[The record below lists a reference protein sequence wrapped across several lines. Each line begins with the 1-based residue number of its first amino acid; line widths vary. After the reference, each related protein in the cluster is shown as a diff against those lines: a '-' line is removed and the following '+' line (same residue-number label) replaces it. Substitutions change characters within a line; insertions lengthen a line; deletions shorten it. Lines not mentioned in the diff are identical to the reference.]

1 MSVIYL
7 AFAAVGI
14 IGGAVVGS
22 DPMFICGLI
31 FLVLTKLE
39 HIDKGR

>member
-1 MSVIYL
+1 MSVMYL
-7 AFAAVGI
+7 AFAAIGV

-22 DPMFICGLI
+22 EYMFICGLI

-39 HIDKGR
+39 HIDKRR